1 MGEYVS
7 KEVAGSNPLP
17 ILGKE
22 EKRMGTTEIVAVVG
36 MLVSLIALLF
46 TAKGSK
52 RTDVKDLEARIAEN
66 TKLNIKLD
74 SIGQDVAEIK
84 EEIKLQRQEVQA
96 LAGKVATVEA
106 SSKQAHH
113 RLDRFE
119 TELTV
124 LNEKL
129 EKMRG

>member
-36 MLVSLIALLF
+36 MLVSLVALLF

-52 RTDVKDLEARIAEN
+52 RTDVKDLEARVAEN
-66 TKLNIKLD
+66 TTLNIKLD
-74 SIGQDVAEIK
+74 NIANDIAEIK
-84 EEIKLQRQEVQA
+84 EEIRTNRQEMQN
-96 LAGKVATVEA
+96 LTERVAKVEA
-106 SSKQAHH
+106 SAKQAHH
-113 RLDRFE
+113 RLDRME
-119 TELTV
+119 
-124 LNEKL
+124 EK
-129 EKMRG
+129 E